1 MNTIQELPIQNQQ
14 DFWSMLYMHLG
25 KSIMEICGRRG
36 EGAIRHG
43 LHKMAEDDGR
53 RFREE
58 CIKQG
63 AKTNLRSLYAMGCA
77 CSCDPRVRTKTLCD
91 EEQVHLWETYTCP
104 LANLWLDNDQA
115 FLGNLYCEENQHG
128 IMMTYTGGAG
138 QFHTT
143 KKILCHRTN
152 GCRPDNYCRFA
163 AYYRPANVD
172 KEQRT
177 EAFSDG
183 SVNDEALPKP
193 FMSVQE
199 ELTAKCIRTVKYLTD
214 AAEEHFGSE
223 GLCAI
228 ALGLRAL
235 VEPTAAMMRHYADA
249 TLSKD
254 IKEFAAQNLPVSL
267 DTAKDDLW
275 TVYGDE
281 RSRELFLANF
291 SVRLKRAL
299 SLEA

>member
-115 FLGNLYCEENQHG
+115 FLGNLYCEENQQEDPLPPYKWLPSRQLLQICCLLPPRQCGQGAAHG
-128 IMMTYTGGAG
+128 SI
-138 QFHTT
+138 F
-143 KKILCHRTN
+143 
-152 GCRPDNYCRFA
+152 
-163 AYYRPANVD
+163 
-172 KEQRT
+172 
-177 EAFSDG
+177 
-183 SVNDEALPKP
+183 
-193 FMSVQE
+193 
-199 ELTAKCIRTVKYLTD
+199 
-214 AAEEHFGSE
+214 
-223 GLCAI
+223 
-228 ALGLRAL
+228 
-235 VEPTAAMMRHYADA
+235 
-249 TLSKD
+249 
-254 IKEFAAQNLPVSL
+254 
-267 DTAKDDLW
+267 
-275 TVYGDE
+275 
-281 RSRELFLANF
+281 
-291 SVRLKRAL
+291 
-299 SLEA
+299 

>member
-1 MNTIQELPIQNQQ
+1 
-14 DFWSMLYMHLG
+14 
-25 KSIMEICGRRG
+25 
-36 EGAIRHG
+36 
-43 LHKMAEDDGR
+43 
-53 RFREE
+53 
-58 CIKQG
+58 
-63 AKTNLRSLYAMGCA
+63 
-77 CSCDPRVRTKTLCD
+77 
-91 EEQVHLWETYTCP
+91 
-104 LANLWLDNDQA
+104 
-115 FLGNLYCEENQHG
+115 
-128 IMMTYTGGAG
+128 
-138 QFHTT
+138 
-143 KKILCHRTN
+143 
-152 GCRPDNYCRFA
+152 
-163 AYYRPANVD
+163 
-172 KEQRT
+172 
-177 EAFSDG
+177 
-183 SVNDEALPKP
+183 
-193 FMSVQE
+193 MSVQE

-254 IKEFAAQNLPVSL
+254 IEEFAAQNLPVSL

>member
-143 KKILCHRTN
+143 KKIQI
-152 GCRPDNYCRFA
+152 G
-163 AYYRPANVD
+163 
-172 KEQRT
+172 
-177 EAFSDG
+177 
-183 SVNDEALPKP
+183 
-193 FMSVQE
+193 
-199 ELTAKCIRTVKYLTD
+199 
-214 AAEEHFGSE
+214 
-223 GLCAI
+223 
-228 ALGLRAL
+228 RAH
-235 VEPTAAMMRHYADA
+235 V
-249 TLSKD
+249 
-254 IKEFAAQNLPVSL
+254 
-267 DTAKDDLW
+267 
-275 TVYGDE
+275 
-281 RSRELFLANF
+281 
-291 SVRLKRAL
+291 
-299 SLEA
+299 